1 MAPPTT
7 SSDGI
12 VTMSLSD
19 EDDQEG
25 TSPATEL
32 PLDQSE
38 HSTFDTLGLRA
49 ERIARRSTIA
59 PRALDK
65 GGIAGVVVGV
75 CVAVSLVCLCFWP
88 FIIRRIKAK
97 KQQHQANLATS
108 DAEANHAP
116 VTETETAAGQE
127 PHAHRPATQ
136 HSSRDSLSH
145 KEDPFGGPGRQ
156 SSKEL
161 DLNADNG
168 PEHQS
173 RDGAST
179 LHQRGPSDHLVVERN
194 QVIDRRHS
202 GTSFGQNP
210 TWNSQGHM
218 PITPGGIELITT
230 RADGMEYSDVI
241 NGQSAS
247 YYSPTEPTENFG
259 MVTPPQADEA
269 QFPVPARSNSRT
281 SSFKYNLMSM
291 VRRLSSKDAAKTQ
304 TPSPTMDSFAAAPSR
319 TMGPPIHPPHGIIS
333 QDLSESPVTHTPPQ
347 FRDFNYPLGQAPT
360 PTPAPAPDSS
370 VVLPASP
377 VSTTGAEGPPLSWEP
392 KGSPT
397 PKYPDQAFPGTV
409 NPMDVWGPS
418 NQSEHVWRTNQELY
432 YIEHPDIVPPQKSD
446 PQVTHMDCKQPQADG
461 SVPAQSAHGDQRVSE
476 ELPARAEA
484 VVKQEA
490 LHEAHQYAAA
500 LQPDANHNI
509 TVPDVPAAQDYTHLM
524 PATHNRVPSVDG
536 NLTDPSDHTTP
547 MASGMSSG
555 PSVQNTPNTH
565 LTEITP
571 SPRSDGIPDIRN
583 SSSPY
588 AGSSGSPRS
597 YACDQCHRSFDQVHK
612 LNHHKRYHDRPHK
625 CEHKG
630 CDKQF
635 GTKTHLDRH
644 INDKHTKLHKFH
656 CLDPTCLYS
665 KVGGKG
671 FPRKDNWRRHMI
683 NKHSINPTEDPE
695 PHFVDETMTGT

>member
-1 MAPPTT
+1 
-7 SSDGI
+7 
-12 VTMSLSD
+12 MSLSD

-65 GGIAGVVVGV
+65 GGIAGVVVG
-75 CVAVSLVCLCFWP
+75 
-88 FIIRRIKAK
+88 
-97 KQQHQANLATS
+97 
-108 DAEANHAP
+108 
-116 VTETETAAGQE
+116 
-127 PHAHRPATQ
+127 
-136 HSSRDSLSH
+136 
-145 KEDPFGGPGRQ
+145 EDPFGGPGRQ

-168 PEHQS
+168 PEHLS
-173 RDGAST
+173 RDGASA

-194 QVIDRRHS
+194 QVVERRHS

-269 QFPVPARSNSRT
+269 QFPAPARSNSRT

-304 TPSPTMDSFAAAPSR
+304 TPSPTMDSFAAPPSR

-333 QDLSESPVTHTPPQ
+333 QDLSESPITHTPPQ

-360 PTPAPAPDSS
+360 PAPAPDSS
-370 VVLPASP
+370 LVLPASP
-377 VSTTGAEGPPLSWEP
+377 VSTTGAEGAPLSWEP

-418 NQSEHVWRTNQELY
+418 NPSEHVWRTNQELY

-446 PQVTHMDCKQPQADG
+446 PQVTRMDYKQPQAGG
-461 SVPAQSAHGDQRVSE
+461 SVPAQSAHGNQRVPE

-490 LHEAHQYAAA
+490 HHDAHQYAAA
-500 LQPDANHNI
+500 IQPDANHNV
-509 TVPDVPAAQDYTHLM
+509 TAPEVSAAQDYTHLM
-524 PATHNRVPSVDG
+524 PATHNRVP
-536 NLTDPSDHTTP
+536 
-547 MASGMSSG
+547 
-555 PSVQNTPNTH
+555 
-565 LTEITP
+565 
-571 SPRSDGIPDIRN
+571 
-583 SSSPY
+583 
-588 AGSSGSPRS
+588 
-597 YACDQCHRSFDQVHK
+597 
-612 LNHHKRYHDRPHK
+612 HHKRYHDRPHK

>member
-12 VTMSLSD
+12 VAMSLSD

-59 PRALDK
+59 PRTLDK

-97 KQQHQANLATS
+97 RQHQANLATS

-116 VTETETAAGQE
+116 VTDTAAGQE

-168 PEHQS
+168 PEHLS

-194 QVIDRRHS
+194 QVVDRRHS

-210 TWNSQGHM
+210 TWNAQGQM

-269 QFPVPARSNSRT
+269 QFPAPARSNSRT

-291 VRRLSSKDAAKTQ
+291 ATKKALSIGTNASFSVESLIDGFDFASTVNRLRYEMSARKV
-304 TPSPTMDSFAAAPSR
+304 FE
-319 TMGPPIHPPHGIIS
+319 GINRLIEGVIKKAGL
-333 QDLSESPVTHTPPQ
+333 DVLDIDEVVLSGGTSHTP
-347 FRDFNYPLGQAPT
+347 R
-360 PTPAPAPDSS
+360 
-370 VVLPASP
+370 
-377 VSTTGAEGPPLSWEP
+377 
-392 KGSPT
+392 
-397 PKYPDQAFPGTV
+397 
-409 NPMDVWGPS
+409 
-418 NQSEHVWRTNQELY
+418 
-432 YIEHPDIVPPQKSD
+432 
-446 PQVTHMDCKQPQADG
+446 
-461 SVPAQSAHGDQRVSE
+461 
-476 ELPARAEA
+476 
-484 VVKQEA
+484 
-490 LHEAHQYAAA
+490 
-500 LQPDANHNI
+500 
-509 TVPDVPAAQDYTHLM
+509 
-524 PATHNRVPSVDG
+524 
-536 NLTDPSDHTTP
+536 
-547 MASGMSSG
+547 
-555 PSVQNTPNTH
+555 
-565 LTEITP
+565 
-571 SPRSDGIPDIRN
+571 
-583 SSSPY
+583 
-588 AGSSGSPRS
+588 
-597 YACDQCHRSFDQVHK
+597 
-612 LNHHKRYHDRPHK
+612 
-625 CEHKG
+625 
-630 CDKQF
+630 
-635 GTKTHLDRH
+635 
-644 INDKHTKLHKFH
+644 
-656 CLDPTCLYS
+656 
-665 KVGGKG
+665 
-671 FPRKDNWRRHMI
+671 
-683 NKHSINPTEDPE
+683 
-695 PHFVDETMTGT
+695 